1 MTSSSRRKSRKAHFS
16 APSHERRIMMSA
28 PLSKDLRA
36 KYGVRS
42 MPIRRDDEVKVRRGQ
57 SKGREGK
64 VTQVYRLKW
73 VINVDKLQREKANG
87 TSVPLGINASNV
99 EITKLKLTKDRRRIL
114 DRKSKLST
122 SDKGKITQADVKMKE
137 VD

>member
-1 MTSSSRRKSRKAHFS
+1 
-16 APSHERRIMMSA
+16 MMSA